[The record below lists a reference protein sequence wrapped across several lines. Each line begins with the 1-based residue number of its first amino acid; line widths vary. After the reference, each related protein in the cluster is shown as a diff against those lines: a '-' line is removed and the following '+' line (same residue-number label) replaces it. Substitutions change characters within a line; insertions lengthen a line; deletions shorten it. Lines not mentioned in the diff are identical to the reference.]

1 MGRALA
7 RHASRFEDLIRGTEL
22 SEGDKDCRGHCRM
35 AILAAV
41 APQKGQSPLDGLLNS
56 SMQVK
61 THWQK
66 GLGADHEV
74 G

>member
-1 MGRALA
+1 
-7 RHASRFEDLIRGTEL
+7 
-22 SEGDKDCRGHCRM
+22 M

-41 APQKGQSPLDGLLNS
+41 APQEGQSPLDGLLNS